1 LSLKQKV
8 STIDGDSAGKG
19 NNCVTPNHTYKSE
32 VGINMDFQLINNFFS
47 SDRVLSIVI
56 RIGIVVA
63 VLIVGRWL
71 AGSARRNLKV
81 VLIKTGLT
89 QSFITLFSML
99 AYYTIL
105 LLVAVLIL
113 VLLGVP
119 MTAIATVVAAI
130 LIILGIAFQ
139 QSLGNIAAAIIF
151 LLFQPFKVGDMI
163 ETAGI
168 FGTVKE
174 IQLFNTIIITFE
186 NKMAVIPN
194 SNIQNSN
201 IINYSALDVLRA
213 DMTFSVSYADDLQ
226 VVKTI
231 LQEAMANDDRIL
243 AEPPSSVIIKD
254 FGESSI
260 DFSIRPY
267 VKPDDYWEVQFDMK
281 ERVKSRF
288 DEAGITIP
296 FPQRDVHLF
305 QSS

>member
-1 LSLKQKV
+1 
-8 STIDGDSAGKG
+8 
-19 NNCVTPNHTYKSE
+19 
-32 VGINMDFQLINNFFS
+32 MDFQSITKDFLS
-47 SDRVLSIVI
+47 SDPLLSIVI

-63 VLIVGRWL
+63 VLIIGRWL
-71 AGSARRNLKV
+71 AGSARRNLKTI
-81 VLIKTGLT
+81 LIKTGLT
-89 QSFITLFSML
+89 QSFITLFSTL

-105 LLVAVLIL
+105 FLVAVLIL

-119 MTAIATVVAAI
+119 MTAIATIVAAI

-139 QSLGNIAAAIIF
+139 QSLSNIAAAIIF

-174 IQLFNTIIITFE
+174 IQLFNTVIITLE

-194 SNIQNSN
+194 SNVQNSH
-201 IINYSALDVLRA
+201 IINYSALNILRA

-226 VVKTI
+226 LVKTI
-231 LQEAMANDDRIL
+231 LQEAMASDDRIL

-267 VKPDDYWEVQFDMK
+267 VKPDDYLDVQYDMN

-296 FPQRDVHLF
+296 FPQRDIHLF
-305 QSS
+305 ESNQAV

>member
-1 LSLKQKV
+1 
-8 STIDGDSAGKG
+8 
-19 NNCVTPNHTYKSE
+19 
-32 VGINMDFQLINNFFS
+32 MDFQFITKDFLS
-47 SDRVLSIVI
+47 SDPILNIVI
-56 RIGIVVA
+56 RIGIVVV

-71 AGSARRNLKV
+71 ATSARRNLKAI
-81 VLIKTGLT
+81 LIKTGLT

-105 LLVAVLIL
+105 LLVAVMIL

-119 MTAIATVVAAI
+119 MTAIATIVAAI

-139 QSLGNIAAAIIF
+139 QSLSNIAAAIIF

-168 FGTVKE
+168 CGTVKE
-174 IQLFNTIIITFE
+174 IQLFNTIIITLE

-194 SNIQNSN
+194 SNIQNSH
-201 IINYSALDVLRA
+201 IINYSAPGVLRA

-226 VVKTI
+226 LVKTI
-231 LQEAMANDDRIL
+231 LQEAMADDDRIL

-254 FGESSI
+254 FGDSSI

-267 VKPDDYWEVQFDMK
+267 VKPDDYLDVQFDMN

-288 DEAGITIP
+288 D
-296 FPQRDVHLF
+296 
-305 QSS
+305 